1 MITYAEFLTSSNF
14 RNTWKENESI
24 THINISTTTVKNFC
38 QNFYLYWNIIIKIKN
53 AIIKKTWLVSIKRLR
68 ASTLTRILYFL
79 DYNRIFSGTDFRSVL
94 EEDIWAIELTSNLVL
109 KNQSPILPVTIF
121 HYHSACMSFMITTD
135 WSKYCTL
142 N

>member
-94 EEDIWAIELTSNLVL
+94 EEEIWAIELTSNLVL

-121 HYHSACMSFMITTD
+121 HYHSACMSFMKTTD